1 MTTAAWILTA
11 GVLPLCGALV
21 VSRWAYRLA
30 RPASRGTHRECI
42 DPTRYVKDP
51 AASGVGFEVWHLDG
65 IDWYNAPPPPRKHTC
80 WAQTKGWVDLHQ
92 IFRCACGAASYDG
105 RYWMERNQR
114 NSSKNTGEAA
124 QGGLDAS
131 PDKDSEGGLQPPA
144 RSLGDGH
151 PSGLR
156 GLEPA
161 GEAQAGGF
169 QDPPPPLPLGG
180 GSSRAD

>member
-1 MTTAAWILTA
+1 MNWRNLFA
-11 GVLPLCGALV
+11 
-21 VSRWAYRLA
+21 RWPKIVHAHDEGESCTGQCR
-30 RPASRGTHRECI
+30 I
-42 DPTRYVKDP
+42 DPARYLKDP
-51 AASGVGFEVWHLDG
+51 AASGFGFEILHLDG

-151 PSGLR
+151 PSGPR

-161 GEAQAGGF
+161 GEVQAGGF